1 MKPYLPFPPA
11 ALDQHLIALG
21 KTRSGKSSK
30 LRVIIEYVL
39 DMHTAPVTIIDFKG
53 DWWGLKS
60 DADGKHAGY
69 PIVIFGGKHAD
80 VPLNPRAGKAV
91 AELLSGGNR
100 SAILD
105 LKGWAPSDKVRF
117 YIDFISRTFQLQD
130 GGKRY
135 IAIPEAHNVAPK
147 GRVLSPQ
154 VGEMLHWTSA
164 LAAEG
169 QGMGLILLLDSQ
181 RGQKVHNDVL
191 SACETLIACRVIH
204 AADRGAIKEW
214 IDGNGEPKIGQAMLA
229 ELANMPRTDAYV
241 WSPECEFGPER
252 ITWQMFRTFDSFKP
266 QPPNQKKP
274 KGWADVDLQEVES
287 KLASVI
293 EEQKANDPAE
303 LRKEIAALK
312 KQLSSSPVK
321 TPVSTG
327 AKYTAV
333 DLKAAET
340 SGFSRGRESGIAA
353 ALKAI
358 AAQRKSL
365 TAALH
370 KAITATVSEFDAVGE
385 DLKLPPAPV
394 TWSQPSAKPAQN
406 IQKVFTAPVPP
417 PRAVKHEGNGHA
429 DPEIGSGGK
438 RRILVALAQYP
449 DGMDTRRLSL
459 LTGLSARSGTWSTY
473 LSDLRGRGFIDG
485 RDHLRIT
492 EAGITGLGNF
502 DPLPTG
508 DELIDY
514 WRRRL
519 GDSGKRAIF
528 DAVVKAY
535 PDPVAVDELAT
546 QTNLSSR
553 SGTWSTYLSELRGLG
568 LIEGRSELSAS
579 KELFA

>member
-1 MKPYLPFPPA
+1 MSKPYLPFPPA

-39 DMHTAPVTIIDFKG
+39 DLHTAPVTIIDFKG

-214 IDGNGEPKIGQAMLA
+214 IDGNGDPKIGQSMLA

-241 WSPECEFGPER
+241 WSPECDFGPER

-266 QPPNQKKP
+266 QQPNQKKP

-303 LRKEIAALK
+303 LRREIAALK
-312 KQLSSSPVK
+312 KQLSA
-321 TPVSTG
+321 TPGKNRVSTG
-327 AKYTAV
+327 LKPAAA
-333 DLKAAET
+333 DLKAAEA

-353 ALKAI
+353 ALKAVG
-358 AAQRKSL
+358 AQRKSL
-365 TAALH
+365 AAALH
-370 KAITATVSEFDAVGE
+370 RAITATVSEFDAVGE
-385 DLKLPPAPV
+385 DLKLPAAPV
-394 TWSQPSAKPAQN
+394 VWSQPSAKPAPV
-406 IQKVFTAPVPP
+406 IQKSFTPAIPLEPL
-417 PRAVKHEGNGHA
+417 GNDGS
-429 DPEIGSGGK
+429 IGGGK
-438 RRILVALAQYP
+438 RRVMIALAQNP
-449 DGMDTRRLSL
+449 NGLTKRKLGILSNIRPAASTWRGIMAQLRRDQLIEDDGETFRL
-459 LTGLSARSGTWSTY
+459 TESGT
-473 LSDLRGRGFIDG
+473 
-485 RDHLRIT
+485 
-492 EAGITGLGNF
+492 AALGEYT
-502 DPLPTG
+502 PLPTG
-508 DELIDY
+508 EALIDY
-514 WRRRL
+514 WRGQLGGGSRL
-519 GDSGKRAIF
+519 AIF
-528 DAVVKAY
+528 NAIVESY
-535 PDPVAVDELAT
+535 PDAISAQRISEITGIDIGG
-546 QTNLSSR
+546 S
-553 SGTWSTYLSELRGLG
+553 TWRGHMAKLRGL
-568 LIEGRSELSAS
+568 ELVSGSA
-579 KELFA
+579 ELVANEDLFS